1 MVNQEE
7 NIDDKGVKIVRTT
20 SAFDCGGRC
29 PLRFHVKDG
38 KIIRIEGDDT
48 ADPDKQLRA
57 CLRCRSLRGY
67 LYHPDRLK
75 YPLKRAGPKGSGKF
89 ERISWDEA
97 YDIIV
102 TKIKEVIEKY
112 GNQSILAISN
122 GGYFGALH
130 LPAVAY
136 ARLFNSLGGFTTSY
150 GNISSQGAIF
160 GTQASYGFG
169 QIFVGHSR
177 DDWMNS
183 KLIILWGFDPARMIG
198 GTNTLWWLIKAKENG
213 AKIIVVDPRYSDSA
227 LILADQWIPIIPGT
241 DVAMMAAMA
250 YVLIKENLQDQ
261 EFLDKYTHGFDK
273 YKTYVMGEEDGIPKT
288 PEWAEKI
295 CGVNASIIEALAREY
310 ATTKPAALED
320 AQGPARSYMGGQ
332 YNRAAI
338 TLSAMTGNIGKH
350 GGSACG
356 GLHGIPYGHMFRSI
370 AIPPGINK
378 AYPKGKSLRG
388 NINPRDRLDTR
399 IHVNKIFDGIL
410 KGKSGGY
417 PADIK
422 FAWFVQCD
430 FVNQI
435 GNVNKS
441 RKAMQREDLFTVVPE
456 LWLTPTAQYADIVLP
471 ATSFAARSDLTR
483 PWPSGPYFTHMNKA
497 IEPMGECKDDLTI
510 AEELAERL
518 GIENFGREHVLE
530 GFLNSMRKS
539 VKTAVEQYDN
549 VNDKFLRVFS
559 VVAADV
565 RQHVK
570 DYDKYKRDSVHRVE
584 LKEPYVAFQKNI
596 EDFENNPFPTPSK
609 KIEIYSDQIA
619 SWNNPLCPPIAAYIP
634 TWENRDDPL
643 AEKYPLQFLSFHPR
657 HSVHSELQK
666 IEWLQELGLHRL
678 WINPI
683 DAEPRGVR
691 NGDIV
696 LVYNDRGTIAVPA
709 WVTKRIIP
717 GVVAMPEGAW
727 YSPDEEGID
736 RGGCA
741 NTLTKDEMS
750 EGGAAALKTCLVE
763 VKFEKG
769 GA

>member
-1 MVNQEE
+1 MENQEKNNE
-7 NIDDKGVKIVRTT
+7 NGDVKIVRTT

-67 LYHPDRLK
+67 FYNPERLK

-89 ERISWDEA
+89 ERISCDEA
-97 YDIIV
+97 LDIV
-102 TKIKEVIEKY
+102 ANKIKEVIEKY
-112 GNQSILAISN
+112 GNQSILLISN

-130 LPAVAY
+130 LPSVAY
-136 ARLFNSLGGFTTSY
+136 GRLFNLLGGYTTSY

-169 QIFVGHSR
+169 QIFVGNSKA
-177 DDWMNS
+177 DWMNS
-183 KLIILWGFDPARMIG
+183 KLIIMWGYDPARMIG

-213 AKIIVVDPRYSDSA
+213 AKIIVVDPRYTDSA
-227 LILADQWIPIIPGT
+227 LALADQWIPIIPGT

-250 YVLIKENLQDQ
+250 YVMIKEDLHDK

-273 YKTYVMGEEDGIPKT
+273 YKAYVIGDEDGIPKT

-295 CGVNASIIEALAREY
+295 CGVKASIIEALAREY
-310 ATTKPAALED
+310 ATSKPAALED
-320 AQGPARSYMGGQ
+320 AQGPARSCMGGQ

-370 AIPPGINK
+370 AIPPGANK

-430 FVNQI
+430 FLNQI
-435 GNVNKS
+435 GNANKS
-441 RKAMQREDLFTVVPE
+441 REAMSREDLFTVVPE
-456 LWLTPTAQYADIVLP
+456 IWLTPTAQYADIVLP

-483 PWPSGPYFTHMNKA
+483 PWPSGEYYTHMNQA

-510 AEELAERL
+510 AEELAKKL
-518 GIENFGREHVLE
+518 GIENFGRENVLE
-530 GFLNSMRKS
+530 GFLSRMPPIAKQ
-539 VKTAVEQYDN
+539 VVEKFDT
-549 VNDKFLRVFS
+549 VNEKFLRVFS
-559 VVAADV
+559 MAAADL
-565 RQHVK
+565 RQYVK
-570 DYDKYKRDSVHRVE
+570 DYDKYKRDGVHRVE
-584 LKEPYVAFQKNI
+584 LEEPYVAFQKNI
-596 EDFENNPFPTPSK
+596 EDFENNPFPTPSG

-619 SWNNPLCPPIAAYIP
+619 SWNNPLCPPIAKYVP

-666 IEWLQELGLHRL
+666 VPWLQELGLHRL
-678 WINPI
+678 WINPV
-683 DAEPRGVR
+683 DAEPRGVK

-696 LVYNDRGTIAVPA
+696 LIYNDRGTIAVPA

-727 YSPDEEGID
+727 YDPDEEGID

-763 VKFEKG
+763 VKAEKG
-769 GA
+769 GT